1 MEHPEAGRFFR
12 AQIDCWILND
22 LKESHPKAQ
31 EEDEMIDF
39 NFTDEQEMF
48 RKAAREFA
56 ENRVAPFVPEM
67 EKTGKVPP
75 DLVKALA
82 EAEMMAITIPE
93 EYGGLG
99 LGFVARMI
107 ALEEISRVSTAT
119 AMMLQVF
126 ALGIDPIVRFG
137 TEEQKQKYLPQLAT
151 GERLAT
157 VAVTE
162 PTGGSDPTGGR
173 TTYVKDGSDFIVTG
187 RKCFI
192 TNAHIADTITVL
204 AKDETNPKA
213 FSALIIEKGT
223 AGFKATH
230 EEHKV
235 GMKGCNT
242 GELSLEK
249 CRVPAEQLLGQ
260 EGKGLRVSMSAI
272 GDVGRGG
279 MVGCAVGLQTAC
291 LEASIKFA
299 NERILYGKP
308 ISNLQ
313 AIQMKLAEM
322 KIDLEAGRL
331 LAYRAAAMQDRG
343 EMSSNEFAVAKYF
356 TTEAAQKAAKMAVD
370 IHGGY
375 GCMEEYAVTR
385 YLRDAF
391 ILGPSAGTS
400 DIMKVIIARW
410 ALS

>member
-1 MEHPEAGRFFR
+1 
-12 AQIDCWILND
+12 
-22 LKESHPKAQ
+22 
-31 EEDEMIDF
+31 MIDF
-39 NFTDEQEMF
+39 TFDEEQEMF
-48 RKAAREFA
+48 RKASREFA

-67 EKTGKVPP
+67 ESTGKVPP

-82 EAEMMAITIPE
+82 DAEMLAITIPE

-99 LGFVARMI
+99 LGFVARII
-107 ALEEISRVSTAT
+107 ALEEISRISVAT

-126 ALGIDPIVRFG
+126 GLGIDPIVRFG
-137 TEEQKQKYLPQLAT
+137 TEAQKKKYLPKIAT
-151 GERLAT
+151 GERLAS

-162 PTGGSDPTGGR
+162 PTGGSDPSGGR
-173 TTYVKDGSDFIVTG
+173 TVYSKDGDSYVITG

-192 TNAHIADTITVL
+192 TNAHIADTITVV
-204 AKDETNPKA
+204 AKDENNPKA
-213 FSALIIEKGT
+213 FSAFILEKGMD
-223 AGFKATH
+223 GFKATH

-235 GMKGCNT
+235 GMRGCNT
-242 GELSLEK
+242 GELSIDK
-249 CRVPAEQLLGQ
+249 CRASAECLLGE
-260 EGKGLRVSMSAI
+260 EGKGLRVSMAAI

-279 MVGCAVGLQTAC
+279 MVGCAIGLQTAC
-291 LEASIKFA
+291 LEASLKFS

-313 AIQMKLAEM
+313 TIQNKLADM

-343 EMSSNEFAVAKYF
+343 DRCSNEFAVAKYF
-356 TTEAAQKAAKMAVD
+356 TTEAAQRAAKMAAD

-391 ILGPSAGTS
+391 VLGPSAGTS
-400 DIMKVIIARW
+400 DIMKVIISRW
-410 ALS
+410 VLG

>member
-1 MEHPEAGRFFR
+1 
-12 AQIDCWILND
+12 
-22 LKESHPKAQ
+22 
-31 EEDEMIDF
+31 MIDF
-39 NFTDEQEMF
+39 TFTEEQEMF
-48 RKAAREFA
+48 RKASREFA
-56 ENRVAPFVPEM
+56 ETRVAPFVPEM

-75 DLVKALA
+75 GLVKALA
-82 EAEMMAITIPE
+82 EAEMPAITIPE

-107 ALEEISRVSTAT
+107 ALEEIGRVSAAT

-137 TEEQKQKYLPQLAT
+137 TQAQKEKYLPALAS

-173 TTYVKDGSDFIVTG
+173 TTYSKDGADYIITG

-192 TNAHIADTITVL
+192 TNAHVANTISVL
-204 AKDETNPKA
+204 AKDENDPKA
-213 FSALIIEKGT
+213 FSAFIIEKGT
-223 AGFKATH
+223 EGFKATH

-249 CRVPAEQLLGQ
+249 CRVPAENLLGQ

-279 MVGCAVGLQTAC
+279 MVGCALGLQAAC

-299 NERILYGKP
+299 KERILYGKP
-308 ISNLQ
+308 ISVLQ
-313 AIQMKLAEM
+313 AIQNKLAEM
-322 KIDLEAGRL
+322 KIDLDAGRL

-343 EMSSNEFAVAKYF
+343 EPSSNEFAVAKYF

-375 GCMEEYAVTR
+375 GCMEEYAVSR

-400 DIMKVIIARW
+400 DIMKVIVARW
-410 ALS
+410 VLG